1 MLLCSFGW
9 RKVTN
14 NFWISAYYCSI
25 TPFHGLKK
33 TYKGGEDGKRKDS
46 RAISRVM
53 SPEAVPEGLPR
64 CFVIYL
70 RRLLPDGCSSLPPD
84 NGRAILKCRYTWPCN
99 PKMCGTSCHH
109 EARWAL
115 TPPFHPYHSCGGYFL
130 SHYSTVT
137 RSFPLESVV
146 LCVARTFLTPLMHR
160 RATKRP
166 TV

>member
-1 MLLCSFGW
+1 
-9 RKVTN
+9 
-14 NFWISAYYCSI
+14 
-25 TPFHGLKK
+25 
-33 TYKGGEDGKRKDS
+33 
-46 RAISRVM
+46 M
-53 SPEAVPEGLPR
+53 SPEAVPLGLLR

-70 RRLLPDGCSSLPPD
+70 RRLLPVGCSSLPPD

-115 TPPFHPYHSCGGYFL
+115 TPPFHPYHLCGGFFL
-130 SHYSTVT
+130 SHYSAVT

-146 LCVARTFLTPLMHR
+146 LYVARTFLTPLVHR

-166 TV
+166 TVLYFCKGKQKFLQASHQTVLPARFERIT